1 MSEEVEQSQSTP
13 ESKQEQEQ
21 EQSTQAGAFTPKK
34 LKESFTSLPTKI
46 SEDIDNGKGD
56 ILVTN
61 IQSSISGGIQSIFS
75 SCRIIILQQL
85 LLSKEARKNVSVNIY
100 LTAAILCGI
109 ITISLIL
116 SFDLLD
122 VVLLGET
129 ILTAFIA
136 DQMIN
141 KSQTKPNQKDKKLDE
156 DDYL

>member
-1 MSEEVEQSQSTP
+1 MSEETEQSQSAP
-13 ESKQEQEQ
+13 ESAQEQEQ
-21 EQSTQAGAFTPKK
+21 PTQASAFTPKK
-34 LKESFTSLPTKI
+34 LKESLTSMPTKI

-129 ILTAFIA
+129 ILAAFIA

-141 KSQTKPNQKDKKLDE
+141 KSQTKSNQKVKKPDE

>member
-1 MSEEVEQSQSTP
+1 M
-13 ESKQEQEQ
+13 
-21 EQSTQAGAFTPKK
+21 
-34 LKESFTSLPTKI
+34 
-46 SEDIDNGKGD
+46 
-56 ILVTN
+56 
-61 IQSSISGGIQSIFS
+61 
-75 SCRIIILQQL
+75 

-122 VVLLGET
+122 VVLLGEA
-129 ILTAFIA
+129 ILAAFIA

-141 KSQTKPNQKDKKLDE
+141 KSQNKSNQKAKKLDE

>member
-13 ESKQEQEQ
+13 ESEQEP
-21 EQSTQAGAFTPKK
+21 EQSAQASAFTPQK
-34 LKESFTSLPTKI
+34 LKESLTSLPTKI

-61 IQSSISGGIQSIFS
+61 IQSSISGGIHSIFS

-85 LLSKEARKNVSVNIY
+85 VLSKEARKNVSVNIY

-122 VVLLGET
+122 VVLLGEA
-129 ILTAFIA
+129 ILAAFIA

-141 KSQTKPNQKDKKLDE
+141 KSQNKSNQKAKKLDE